1 MIVIEKGTK
10 TVLSAR
16 FHLANNICAYLYDQI
31 TEILDAPEYEM
42 MANTDI
48 DFNDDPELRAIFER
62 QDSHP
67 LDILQQFERN
77 AELEVVVTKHLVMS
91 MLADMVNFIYES
103 IIIAQKGKMSVAYS
117 LIRKPF
123 KDQLC
128 LLEQILVDRE
138 EFFQRFFHHGD
149 SSAYD
154 PSAPSLDKREL
165 IKKASAKINL
175 LAPDADFMYDIRYD
189 RSIHWGLSVL
199 SDKAIHIVT
208 SNKNYKTPNQDM
220 NFLFVAPEE
229 VENLQEHYYFAMPQL
244 MIYTTA
250 VIDDIVF
257 GLMPHKRGLRL
268 EKKLKRFLGQIMLM
282 DHPGGVESKK
292 VYRFLSAQMKS
303 SCPICAHRNR
313 YTKRDFI
320 GYFFEL
326 VLYCKKCFNTVPLS
340 EELQDFLADFFHK
353 SPEAKVNDAE

>member
-10 TVLSAR
+10 TVLSPR

-31 TEILDAPEYEM
+31 TEILDAPEYEK

-48 DFNDDPELRAIFER
+48 DFNGDPELRSIFER
-62 QDSHP
+62 EVSDP

-91 MLADMVNFIYES
+91 MLSDMVNFIYES

-154 PSAPSLDKREL
+154 PSAPSLNKREL
-165 IKKASAKINL
+165 VKKAAAEINL
-175 LAPDADFMYDIRYD
+175 LALDPAFIYEIRYD
-189 RSIHWGLSVL
+189 RSIEWGLSAL

-220 NFLFVAPEE
+220 NFIYVTPEQ
-229 VENLQEHYYFAMPQL
+229 VEDLHEHYYFAVPQL

-257 GLMPHKRGLRL
+257 GLIPYERSLRL
-268 EKKLKRFLGQIMLM
+268 EKKLKRFLAQIMLM

-292 VYRFLSAQMKS
+292 VYRFLSSNLKS
-303 SCPICAHRNR
+303 ICPICGHRNR

-320 GYFFEL
+320 GYFFEHAF
-326 VLYCKKCFNTVPLS
+326 YCKKCFNQVPLS
-340 EELQDFLADFFHK
+340 EELLDFLADFFHK